1 MKAVCLLGSPRTKG
15 NSATLANHFMQAMQ
29 QAGVETKSFALN
41 NLTYRGCQACYLCKT
56 KADHCVLEDDLNPV
70 LEAVMQTDIL
80 VMATPVYFG
89 NVSSQLK
96 TFFDRTFSF
105 LVPDYHVASYKSRLA
120 PGKKSVFIMCQGNPD
135 ENRFT
140 DVFPNLEF
148 FLQWF
153 GFAENHLIR
162 ACGVRDQGEVRGHD
176 AFFRQIEDVAR
187 QVLQR

>member
-15 NSATLANHFMQAMQ
+15 NSAILANYFMQTMQ
-29 QAGVETKSFALN
+29 QAGVETASFTLN
-41 NLTYRGCQACYLCKT
+41 NLSYRGCQACYMCKT
-56 KADHCVLEDDLNPV
+56 KVDHCILEDDLSPV
-70 LEAVMQTDIL
+70 LEAVKKTDIL

-89 NVSSQLK
+89 NISGQLK

-105 LVPDYHVASYKSRLA
+105 LVPDYHATPYKSRLA

-135 ENRFT
+135 EKRFT
-140 DVFPNLEF
+140 DVFPNIEF

-162 ACGVRDQGEVRGHD
+162 ACGVRDKGDVDRNQ
-176 AFFRQIEDVAR
+176 AIFSQIDDVAR